1 MAIKKWNDLILKWVK
16 QYKYPIMIIMVGL
29 VILLLPGKQKMD
41 TEHIAPTNTVVEKDM
56 AQQLSDILAKID
68 GVGKVEVMLTVLAGE
83 TTYYHR
89 DEDVSGES
97 GTSSV
102 RQETV
107 IITDSDRNEQPL
119 ISQVL
124 SPRYQGAVI
133 VCQGANQ
140 SSVKLAIVEA
150 VSKATGLGADQISVL
165 KMK

>member
-1 MAIKKWNDLILKWVK
+1 
-16 QYKYPIMIIMVGL
+16 
-29 VILLLPGKQKMD
+29 
-41 TEHIAPTNTVVEKDM
+41 
-56 AQQLSDILAKID
+56 
-68 GVGKVEVMLTVLAGE
+68 MLTVLAGE

-107 IITDSDRNEQPL
+107 IITDSDRNQQPL